1 MNLFRFSVVLTLA
14 LALRPVP
21 GVAQDACTIDEKK
34 PNQVK
39 DAASALTKA
48 DLPIGKPEDKRK
60 AMLQAVTLLTKDQ
73 EKIVAANPTGR
84 AFVLGRAL
92 AMIAEQYKDSG
103 FAPVKRGSVGYAT
116 DPDGMIDL
124 VAATDSAFDLVE
136 ASNPACKA
144 ETEES
149 RRRLYAPL
157 VNAAVN
163 VYNQQ
168 LTDSAAALVRRGL
181 SVYDDY
187 RLAYIAYNI
196 LGNVQQSKDSVDAAV
211 VSFKKMA
218 TLMKGDTATVEERK
232 NVMLNIAQL
241 VMSQGE
247 SLEGE
252 AKAAKFAD
260 ATAYLEAYLAE
271 FPGDAKAQGAL
282 ARAQIASGN
291 SAAAEK
297 VFGAMIA
304 SPGTYSDAALFEAG
318 VNAARADR
326 AADAAALFDAGLKK
340 NVASRDGLFN
350 YAVTLQK
357 LEKWTEVPAILTR
370 LVNVDPENPDNYQL
384 WALYYQ
390 NEAKLRKDAAAKK
403 PATSPEA
410 KAYAAANDSLLKYF
424 KRMSEAPVKVTFN
437 LWAHDENKH
446 TLGGAIE
453 NTTDAEKSY
462 TLKFEFLDAAGTV
475 VSTKDVVVE
484 AVGAKKSKSFRVE
497 VEGAGILAYRYA
509 PLGG

>member
-1 MNLFRFSVVLTLA
+1 MNLFRFSVALMLA
-14 LALRPVP
+14 LALRPATAA
-21 GVAQDACTIDEKK
+21 AQAACTIDEKK

-39 DAASALTKA
+39 DAANALTKA

-73 EKIVAANPTGR
+73 DKIIAANPTGR

-103 FAPVKRGSVGYAT
+103 FAPVKRANVGYAS
-116 DPDGMIDL
+116 DPEGMIDL
-124 VAATDSAFDLVE
+124 VAATDSAFDIVE
-136 ASNPACKA
+136 AANPACKA

-149 RRRLYAPL
+149 RRRIYAPL

-168 LTDSAAALVRRGL
+168 QADSAAALVRRGL

-187 RLAYIAYNI
+187 RLSYIAYNI
-196 LGNVQQSKDSVDAAV
+196 LGNVLQAKDSLDAAV

-218 TLMKGDTATVEERK
+218 ELMKGDTATVEERK

-241 VMSQGE
+241 IMSQGE
-247 SLEGE
+247 TLEGD
-252 AKAAKFAD
+252 AKSAKFAD

-291 SAAAEK
+291 TGAAEK
-297 VFGAMIA
+297 VFGEMIA
-304 SPGTYSDAALFEAG
+304 NPDKYSDGALFEAG

-326 AADAAALFDAGLKK
+326 SADASALFSAGLKK

-357 LEKWTEVPAILTR
+357 LEKWAEVPGILTR
-370 LVNVDPENPDNYQL
+370 LINVDPENPDNYQL

-390 NEAKLRKDAAAKK
+390 NEAKVRKDAAAKK

-437 LWAHDENKH
+437 LWAHDGTKH

-453 NTTDAEKSY
+453 NLTDAEKSY
-462 TLKFEFLDAAGTV
+462 TMKVEFLDAAGTV
-475 VSTKDVVVE
+475 VTTKDVAVD
-484 AVGAKKSKSFRVE
+484 AVGGKKSKAFRVE
-497 VEGAGILAYRYA
+497 VEGEGVVAYRYA